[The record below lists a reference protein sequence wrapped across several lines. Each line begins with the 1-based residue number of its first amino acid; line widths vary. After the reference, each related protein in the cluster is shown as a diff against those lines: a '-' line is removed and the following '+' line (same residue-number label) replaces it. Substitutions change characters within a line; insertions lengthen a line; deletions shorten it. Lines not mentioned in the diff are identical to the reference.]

1 MELAAS
7 ITPTNKPNALY
18 KARNFEAIARRL
30 VNVPRRCEHTAV
42 IRTTFLI
49 NLHSPIFE
57 IQSPS
62 ARFLTL
68 FVEHLH
74 ASQDAS
80 RTSEIAQNAIS
91 KSEHVWHITG
101 SKYPNRDRTTGVAL
115 CSLRAM
121 RMRICVCV
129 VRELQGRDG

>member
-1 MELAAS
+1 M
-7 ITPTNKPNALY
+7 Y
-18 KARNFEAIARRL
+18 KRQ
-30 VNVPRRCEHTAV
+30 V
-42 IRTTFLI
+42 

-101 SKYPNRDRTTGVAL
+101 SKYPIRDRTTGVARP
-115 CSLRAM
+115 SA
-121 RMRICVCV
+121 
-129 VRELQGRDG
+129 VRELQAAPAKATMAEALSIDMDEMMAILAESESGESAASH